1 MAEVFVQLTSLDRA
15 IASSEGAVHLVEQKV
30 HLESALTAND
40 AALVLDTAKALLECV
55 LKTILADRV
64 EGANLEQDMNPL
76 YKSVREVLPLNRNEK
91 AKELLK
97 NITGSLVHNVSEL
110 RNKFGAA
117 SHGDDGYWD
126 NPIELPE
133 AEMIAQMVDGMTAF
147 LYRKHKQIGDPE
159 LAARI
164 FYPDYPDFNDFLD
177 GQFDGYNL
185 HLDERHSFSLPAS
198 KLIFLTDEKAYR
210 EMLVQYRS
218 SEQEYEEED

>member
-30 HLESALTAND
+30 RLESALAAND

-64 EGANLEQDMNPL
+64 EGANLEQEMNPL

-97 NITGSLVHNVSEL
+97 NITSSLVHNVSEL

-117 SHGDDGYWD
+117 SHGDDGYYD
-126 NPIELPE
+126 NPIEVPE

-147 LYRKHKQIGDPE
+147 LFRKHKQIGDPE

-164 FYPDYPDFNDFLD
+164 FYPDYADFNDFLD
-177 GQFDGYNL
+177 GQFDGYSL
-185 HLDERHSFSLPAS
+185 HLDERHTFALPAS
-198 KLIFLTDEKAYR
+198 KIIFLTDEKAYR